1 MIPFF
6 QVNKFKT
13 LALKSAAVSLKASQ
27 RTRGWCAAKLFPSLC
42 MSGAAEPETE
52 LGRES
57 NTMQQMKAGVI

>member
-13 LALKSAAVSLKASQ
+13 LEKCSSKPENTSQ

-57 NTMQQMKAGVI
+57 NTMQQMKAGMI

>member
-13 LALKSAAVSLKASQ
+13 LALKSAAVSLKTQ

-57 NTMQQMKAGVI
+57 NTMQQQKAGMI